1 MSKLPDQYPAI
12 VEELKAQIRHSRL
25 KATLAANASLL
36 SLYWQI
42 GQTILDQQQKAGW
55 GAKIIDQLAD
65 DLRKEFPDM
74 QGLSPRNL
82 KYMRQFAAS
91 YKDLSFVQGP
101 LAQISWYH
109 HITLLSK
116 VKDEQARL
124 FYIAETARHGWSRDI
139 MVLQIDSKYRERKGA
154 AQTNFPTTLPAP
166 QSDLAQQMVKD
177 PYIFD
182 FLSLADD
189 YKEKDLENALTE
201 HITKFLLELGAG
213 FAYIGKQYHLE
224 VGEEDYFLDLLFYH
238 IKLRCYVV
246 IELKRGKFKPEYAGK
261 LNFYLSVVDD
271 KLRTE
276 HDQPSIGLLVCQ
288 DKDKVVAEYALKDV
302 NKPIG
307 VTKYQLTESIPDK
320 LKGSLPSIEDL
331 EKGLK

>member
-1 MSKLPDQYPAI
+1 
-12 VEELKAQIRHSRL
+12 
-25 KATLAANASLL
+25 
-36 SLYWQI
+36 
-42 GQTILDQQQKAGW
+42 
-55 GAKIIDQLAD
+55 
-65 DLRKEFPDM
+65 M

-82 KYMRQFAAS
+82 KYMRQFAAA
-91 YKDLSFVQGP
+91 YQDLSFVQGP

-109 HITLLSK
+109 HITLLTK
-116 VKDEQARL
+116 VKDEQARF

-139 MVLQIDSKYRERKGA
+139 MVLQIDSKYRERKGS

-166 QSDLAQQMVKD
+166 QSDLAQQMLKD

-213 FAYIGKQYHLE
+213 FAYVGKQYHLE

-276 HDQPSIGLLVCQ
+276 HDQPSIGLLICQ

-307 VTKYQLTESIPDK
+307 VTNYQLTASIPER

-331 EKGLK
+331 EKQLQEE